1 MLVEKI
7 KLSDYYPFLKEFGST
22 ATVTVYVQD
31 YFYEIYNPYPK
42 NAMIICPGSGYKKCA
57 EREAEP
63 LAVKLLSMNFNAFVI
78 TYSCD
83 PIHYPVQLL
92 EVAALYD
99 LINKNSEKWHVNIDK
114 IGILGFS
121 AGGHLAAHYSTSY
134 DCSEISKYFKTP
146 RRPYAT
152 VLGYPVISADN
163 SILQTASI
171 SNLLGYN
178 PEGDEIAKFSC
189 DCLVNK
195 NTPPAFIWH
204 TTEDTLVNVENS
216 LRYAV
221 ALSRNKI
228 PYTLHIYPYGA
239 HGLSTVDELTNNSL
253 DNKIAYAA
261 DWLEQFQKWVRIT
274 F

>member
-1 MLVEKI
+1 MKTEKI
-7 KLSDYYPFLKEFGST
+7 KLSDYYPFLGELGST
-22 ATVTVYVQD
+22 ATVTIYVQEC
-31 YFYEIYNPYPK
+31 FYEIYDPCPK

-57 EREAEP
+57 GRESEP
-63 LAVKLLSMNFNAFVI
+63 LAVKLMAMNFNTFVI

-83 PIHYPVQLL
+83 PVHYPVQLL

-99 LINKNSEKWHVNIDK
+99 LINKNKDRWHINTEK

-134 DCSEISKYFKTP
+134 NCPEITKYFKKP
-146 RRPYAT
+146 FRPYAT
-152 VLGYPVISADN
+152 VLGYPVISADKKILETS
-163 SILQTASI
+163 SIK
-171 SNLLGYN
+171 NLLGYQ
-178 PEGDEIAKFSC
+178 PEGDEVQKFSC
-189 DCLVNK
+189 DCLVNES
-195 NTPPAFIWH
+195 TPPTFIWH
-204 TTEDTLVNVENS
+204 TVEDSLVNVENS

-228 PYTLHIYPYGA
+228 PYTLHIYPYGD

-253 DNKIAYAA
+253 DTKISYAS
-261 DWLEQFQKWVRIT
+261 DWMEQFQKWVRIT

>member
-1 MLVEKI
+1 MKVEKI
-7 KLSDYYPFLKEFGST
+7 KLSNYYPFLEELGSV

-31 YFYEIYNPYPK
+31 YFYEIYEPYPK

-63 LAVKLLSMNFNAFVI
+63 LAIKLLSMNFNAFVI

-83 PIHYPVQLL
+83 PVHYPIQLL

-99 LINKNSEKWHVNIDK
+99 LINKNAEKWHINTEK

-134 DCSEISKYFKTP
+134 DCSEITQYFKNP
-146 RRPYAT
+146 CRPYAT
-152 VLGYPVISADN
+152 VLGYPVISADK
-163 SILQTASI
+163 SILRTSSI
-171 SNLLGYN
+171 ENLLGYM
-178 PEGDEIAKFSC
+178 PEGSEIKKFSC
-189 DCLVNK
+189 DCLVNE
-195 NTPPAFIWH
+195 NTPPTFIWH
-204 TTEDTLVNVENS
+204 AAEDALVNVENS
-216 LRYAV
+216 LRYAI
-221 ALSRNKI
+221 ALSRNKV
-228 PYTLHIYPYGA
+228 PYTLHIYPYGG

-253 DNKIAYAA
+253 DLKVAYAS
-261 DWLEQFQKWVRIT
+261 DWMEQLQKWVRIT